1 MPASDPHTLAVV
13 LFDGVVIGDFG
24 PLCDLF
30 SRVRTADG
38 RHPYRVRVCGAKRW
52 IRADHC
58 ALKAPFSLA
67 GLRLAQTVIVPG
79 IASSRCPV
87 PKAVITAIRSAAVRG
102 ARIASVCSGAF
113 VLAMTGLLDGRR
125 VTTHWLAAAELARR
139 HPSLEVDPGVLY
151 VDHGK
156 ILTSAGAAAALDMA
170 LHMIRTD
177 HGAAV
182 AAEAARIAVM
192 PLERAGGQAQFIK
205 HAPPMSDAGSLQP
218 LLTWMQENLHRTLSV
233 TRLAAR
239 AGMSVRT
246 LHRRFHE
253 QTGTTP
259 ADWLL
264 TARIRRGQHLLET
277 TDQSIERVAGA
288 CGFGAGS
295 SFRERFRSVTGTS
308 PSAYRQTFGHSRVRQ
323 A

>member
-1 MPASDPHTLAVV
+1 MPSSDPHTLAVV

-30 SRVRTADG
+30 SRFQSADG

-52 IRADHC
+52 IRTDHC

-67 GLRLAQTVIVPG
+67 GLQLAQTIIVPG
-79 IASSRCPV
+79 IANPQFPV
-87 PKAVITAIRSAAVRG
+87 PKAVITAIRSAAARG

-139 HPSLEVDPGVLY
+139 YPSLEVDPAVLY

-170 LHMIRTD
+170 LHIIRTD

-205 HAPPMSDAGSLQP
+205 HSPPTGDGSSLKP
-218 LLTWMQENLHRTLSV
+218 LLTWMQENLHRTLTV
-233 TRLAAR
+233 PRLASR
-239 AGMSVRT
+239 AGLSVRT

-259 ADWLL
+259 IDWLL
-264 TARIRRGQHLLET
+264 TARIRHGQHLLET
-277 TDQSIERVAGA
+277 TNQSVEHVAGA

-295 SFRERFRSVTGTS
+295 SFRERFRAITGTS
-308 PSAYRQTFGHSRVRQ
+308 PSTYRQTFGRSRIQ
-323 A
+323 AV